1 MTPETR
7 ETETLDVK
15 GHQVVVN
22 SFLTGRDMREIQTS
36 MYADLQLKQ
45 KGLEQEMTGISGK
58 TIVAREDAQ
67 IKAVIVSI
75 DGNTDVVNALLDL
88 REDAYEAILAVVKE
102 KADPKVEPDSDKVS

>member
-1 MTPETR
+1 
-7 ETETLDVK
+7 
-15 GHQVVVN
+15 
-22 SFLTGRDMREIQTS
+22 
-36 MYADLQLKQ
+36 
-45 KGLEQEMTGISGK
+45 MTGISGK

-88 REDAYEAILAVVKE
+88 REDIYEAVLAVVKE